1 MLPSFFTNTPGEGE
15 YHLTGVVIILIFCS
29 EVVSPM
35 LLPSH
40 CCGRGN
46 VFGVHEGAKRVRQI

>member
-1 MLPSFFTNTPGEGE
+1 MLSSFFTNTPE
-15 YHLTGVVIILIFCS
+15 YHLTGVVIIPHFCS

-46 VFGVHEGAKRVRQI
+46 VFGDEGAKRVRQI